1 MIFKNKINS
10 NWLSLIFTLN
20 VLAPSTKV
28 GYIIQLISLFVLLFF
43 FRKNKVPM
51 QSGLMVVL
59 MIFLSFIFSVFK
71 GYNFSETETIVKF
84 AVIAITIGLFPIC
97 TNNVISNKFL
107 LFIIGFILISQVGYA
122 IRVNSIISFI
132 DKFYPAIA
140 ENYQTDRISS
150 IYETSSLSTFF
161 RFGGIYRN
169 GNHAARMVSLIFAI
183 FLAQKRESGFKDIY
197 SVLFLPLTFIS
208 IILTGSRTGL
218 IIVIL
223 LTGYKIFFIQK
234 ISFFKKT
241 VILIFSIFIIILLG
255 SLNLRSLDFDIGAT
269 GSIGLR
275 IEFLSAYLNAA
286 SESGTIL
293 SIFFGNFNYL
303 FDTNNLLGNTMLSK
317 FDSEVGYI
325 LYSLGLFGLI
335 SIVFFYYNLKRKTDI
350 YYNFLLIILLWM
362 IPSTILFSLKFNL
375 VYFIALSFSFRK
387 HLLEKKEIG

>member
-1 MIFKNKINS
+1 
-10 NWLSLIFTLN
+10 
-20 VLAPSTKV
+20 
-28 GYIIQLISLFVLLFF
+28 
-43 FRKNKVPM
+43 
-51 QSGLMVVL
+51 
-59 MIFLSFIFSVFK
+59 
-71 GYNFSETETIVKF
+71 
-84 AVIAITIGLFPIC
+84 
-97 TNNVISNKFL
+97 
-107 LFIIGFILISQVGYA
+107 
-122 IRVNSIISFI
+122 
-132 DKFYPAIA
+132 
-140 ENYQTDRISS
+140 
-150 IYETSSLSTFF
+150 
-161 RFGGIYRN
+161 
-169 GNHAARMVSLIFAI
+169 MVSLIFAI

-255 SLNLRSLDFDIGAT
+255 SLNLRSLDFDIGAKS
-269 GSIGLR
+269 SIGLK

-303 FDTNNLLGNTMLSK
+303 FDTKNLLGNPMLSR

-325 LYSLGLFGLI
+325 IYSLGLFGLI

-362 IPSTILFSLKFNL
+362 ISSTILFSLKFNL